1 MGNLANMGGVQE
13 MSNFTDEPEAIAGY
27 TSVCEEHV
35 VAAIHTSKSLV
46 CPGSAIA
53 SSAHVRRAMKS

>member
-35 VAAIHTSKSLV
+35 AAAIELTGLLEPGHSKK
-46 CPGSAIA
+46 C
-53 SSAHVRRAMKS
+53 